1 MDIHT
6 YTECLLNFN
15 FMILMCRFDGKDFLE
30 RHRGQKIMFVGDSLS
45 NNIWQSLTCMLYS
58 AVPNS
63 KYTTSQ
69 TKQLFTF
76 SFPVS
81 SSFLC
86 KPKLFLSFIS
96 FHSYLNQYTLFVLE
110 NGISKEE
117 RGKGKK
123 NLDSIIQNC
132 RFASTPLWSIQFRGN
147 YTYLQ

>member
-6 YTECLLNFN
+6 YMECLLNFN

-81 SSFLC
+81 SSFLLQA
-86 KPKLFLSFIS
+86 KIVSQLYFIS
-96 FHSYLNQYTLFVLE
+96 FLFKSMCF
-110 NGISKEE
+110 ICFRKWYKQ

-123 NLDSIIQNC
+123 S
-132 RFASTPLWSIQFRGN
+132 R
-147 YTYLQ
+147 

>member
-6 YTECLLNFN
+6 YMECLLNFN

-30 RHRGQKIMFVGDSLS
+30 RHRGQKIIFVGDSLS

-81 SSFLC
+81 SSFLLQA
-86 KPKLFLSFIS
+86 KIVSQLYFIS
-96 FHSYLNQYTLFVLE
+96 FLFKS
-110 NGISKEE
+110 ICFICFRKWYKQ
-117 RGKGKK
+117 RGKGK
-123 NLDSIIQNC
+123 
-132 RFASTPLWSIQFRGN
+132 GN
-147 YTYLQ
+147 KKSR